1 MSKTNQA
8 RPQVIHHQQRRRK
21 NRQIIG
27 ELGKRNKKK
36 KEVLHTYG
44 VVVLILSSVP
54 LKEKCKLIPEWAGA
68 AL

>member
-1 MSKTNQA
+1 MKQN
-8 RPQVIHHQQRRRK
+8 
-21 NRQIIG
+21 
-27 ELGKRNKKK
+27 KK